1 MRVLS
6 CEKSLYLEYGP
17 SIYHTKSPEIE
28 IEREKK
34 KKKFIMRGRVV
45 GKWEGNFG
53 GGIVITVVSF
63 SFRFFFFLLPHF
75 DLMCYV

>member
-1 MRVLS
+1 MRRAS
-6 CEKSLYLEYGP
+6 IWSYGP

-28 IEREKK
+28 IEREK

-63 SFRFFFFLLPHF
+63 SFRFFFSSSPF
-75 DLMCYV
+75 

>member
-6 CEKSLYLEYGP
+6 CEKSLYLEHGP
-17 SIYHTKSPEIE
+17 SIYPTKGPEIE

-34 KKKFIMRGRVV
+34 KFIMRGGVV

-53 GGIVITVVSF
+53 EG
-63 SFRFFFFLLPHF
+63 L
-75 DLMCYV
+75 